1 MSALPPGPELPA
13 AVQTV
18 AARHIRGPAGSRSG
32 LLLSRMRSIAE
43 EVFAAARPAGDR
55 LAAEPER
62 IGPFLAATGLDPSNL
77 RAAAAEPGFLA
88 AVLEHIGSSD
98 SLLLEFAENL
108 RLNPELVGEAC
119 RLLAGQAP
127 GPGDFA

>member
-1 MSALPPGPELPA
+1 MAPRQTLQDAEDI
-13 AVQTV
+13 AVQ
-18 AARHIRGPAGSRSG
+18 ALG
-32 LLLSRMRSIAE
+32 
-43 EVFAAARPAGDR
+43 F

-62 IGPFLAATGLDPSNL
+62 IGPFLAATGLDPARL
-77 RAAAAEPGFLA
+77 RVVASEPAFLA

-108 RLNPELVGEAC
+108 RLNPESVAQAC
-119 RLLAGQAP
+119 RLLAGPQP